1 MARGGHGGDAEC
13 LTIAKLVTAL
23 LLKSPSTTT
32 ILAEVPRLHAYAFLM
47 TNDKGSADRAV
58 LDAVERALSDENQ
71 SRCSAGSRTSL
82 FAILHNCLL
91 RSHGCQDAGER
102 PQLTASSIAWMARAL
117 MHLSFLDREAV
128 VLTVSMG
135 FGDEVTGNICKCAP
149 ELVRQRRSIGL
160 AALAELFE
168 ASRAIRH

>member
-1 MARGGHGGDAEC
+1 M
-13 LTIAKLVTAL
+13 TAL
-23 LLKSPSTTT
+23 LLRNPSTSV
-32 ILAEVPRLHAYAFLM
+32 LAQLARLRAYAFLM

-58 LDAVERALSDENQ
+58 LDMVERALSHENQ
-71 SRCSAGSRTSL
+71 SRCSASSRTWL

-91 RSHGCQDAGER
+91 RSHCGQDVGEH
-102 PQLTASSIAWMARAL
+102 PHLTAISNAWMARAL

-135 FGDEVTGNICKCAP
+135 FDDEETGSICKCAP
-149 ELVRQRRSIGL
+149 ELVRHRRSIGL

-168 ASRAIRH
+168 ARGAIRH